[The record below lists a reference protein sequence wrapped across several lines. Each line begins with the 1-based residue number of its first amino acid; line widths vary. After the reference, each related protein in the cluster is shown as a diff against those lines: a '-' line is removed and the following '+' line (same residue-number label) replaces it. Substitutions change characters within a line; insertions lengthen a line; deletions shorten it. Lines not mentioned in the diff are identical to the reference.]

1 MQSQLLRVSE
11 FCERYAVSRATF
23 YRLVKRGDVVL
34 YKVGCASRIKV
45 ADAEAWLASLT
56 SADASCQGQQLPL
69 DQQ

>member
-23 YRLVKRGDVVL
+23 YRLVKRGDLVI
-34 YKVGCASRIKV
+34 YKVGCASRVKL

-56 SADASCQGQQLPL
+56 NAGESTGRAL
-69 DQQ
+69 DSLDDQ